1 MNDLTPNPQNHDVQ
15 TPLQRDPACNPLPH
29 HQQHLLQ
36 LPSSYFCDH
45 CFAGV
50 AAERTQSVVCHPEH
64 MSYVELGSTVAV
76 DIVLGEGWGS
86 TVQVLAVGT
95 PLVLEVGRSAVVQEE
110 AEDKVHS
117 LVVVDLMDK
126 VAAVRMEL
134 EVVVLLESKVEE
146 DQKLLLLE

>member
-1 MNDLTPNPQNHDVQ
+1 
-15 TPLQRDPACNPLPH
+15 
-29 HQQHLLQ
+29 
-36 LPSSYFCDH
+36 
-45 CFAGV
+45 
-50 AAERTQSVVCHPEH
+50 

-146 DQKLLLLE
+146 DQLLKEIIKLDS